1 MGSSMKQQTDSGPFE
16 LKADAFIRGE
26 TTLAVVCVKP
36 FDEVALRL
44 EASIAANEMTIVQ
57 VHDLGRMLEAKGVGL
72 DVRCRVCEVVDR
84 KIARASITSDANLA
98 HVFPWRIAMHDRGG
112 VTTVVTP
119 MPTVI
124 LTEFSYAADVA
135 RLAHKFQSKLQRV
148 LQGLR

>member
-1 MGSSMKQQTDSGPFE
+1 MKQQTDSASFE

-26 TTLAVVCVKP
+26 TTLAVVCDKP

-44 EASIAANEMTIVQ
+44 EAGVAANEMTIVQ

-72 DVRCRVCEVVDR
+72 DVRCRVWEVVDR
-84 KIARASITSDANLA
+84 KLARASITLDANLA
-98 HVFPWRIAMHDRGG
+98 HAFPWRIAMHDRGG

-135 RLAHKFQSKLQRV
+135 RFAHKFQSKLQRV

>member
-1 MGSSMKQQTDSGPFE
+1 MKQRTDNEPFE

-26 TTLAVVCVKP
+26 TTLAVVCDKP
-36 FDEVALRL
+36 FDDVALRL

-57 VHDLGRMLEAKGVGL
+57 VHDLGRI
-72 DVRCRVCEVVDR
+72 VDR
-84 KIARASITSDANLA
+84 KLARESITSDANLA

-112 VTTVVTP
+112 VTTVITP

-124 LTEFSYAADVA
+124 LTEFSYAAEVA
-135 RLAHKFQSKLQRV
+135 RLAHKFQSNLQRV

>member
-1 MGSSMKQQTDSGPFE
+1 MRQRTDSELFK

-26 TTLAVVCVKP
+26 TTLAVVCDRP

-57 VHDLGRMLEAKGVGL
+57 VHDLGRMLEPKGDGL

-84 KIARASITSDANLA
+84 KLARESITWDANLA

-112 VTTVVTP
+112 VTTVVTA

-124 LTEFSYAADVA
+124 LTEFSHAAEVA